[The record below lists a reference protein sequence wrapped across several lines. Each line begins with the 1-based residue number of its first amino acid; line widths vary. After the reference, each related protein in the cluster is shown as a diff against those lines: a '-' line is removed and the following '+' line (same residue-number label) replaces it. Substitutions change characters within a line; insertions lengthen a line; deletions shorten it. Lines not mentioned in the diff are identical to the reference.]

1 MRERLGVSERR
12 ACRVLG
18 QARATQRRKL
28 RARDDEEALVGEVI
42 DLASR
47 FGRYGYRTVTG
58 LLRLSGWCVN
68 KKRVVADQALDNA
81 ILREAAS
88 GNF

>member
-1 MRERLGVSERR
+1 M
-12 ACRVLG
+12 LG

-28 RARDDEEALVGEVI
+28 RAKGDEEALVGEVT

-58 LLRLSGWCVN
+58 LLRLSGWHVN
-68 KKRVVADQALDNA
+68 KKRVERIWKQEGLKVPRKQP
-81 ILREAAS
+81 R
-88 GNF
+88 GGVFG